1 MKPLFAFFALLLLLP
16 APPVSAQ
23 QPLWTPIAELLVG
36 SIGEADPVRM
46 SAVMCRCTALNIL
59 LAGLAADSSADLSQ
73 GYQDQAHRMIQH
85 GVLIESNMEKKRT
98 GNDADIATLSGVIVE
113 RVDVMVDGY
122 NAWLD
127 ANLLADGLYINQ
139 DIKME
144 LDSCKLASQLIGQI
158 SKGSE

>member
-1 MKPLFAFFALLLLLP
+1 MKQLFSSFALLLLLP
-16 APPVSAQ
+16 LAQPALAQRPV
-23 QPLWTPIAELLVG
+23 WTPIAELLVG

-59 LAGLAADSSADLSQ
+59 FAGLAADTSPDLSE
-73 GYQDQAHRMIQH
+73 GYQNQAHLMIQH
-85 GVLIESNMEKKRT
+85 GVLIESNMEKART
-98 GNDADIATLSGVIVE
+98 GIDADITALSGVMVD

-144 LDSCKLASQLIGQI
+144 LDSCKLASQLIGQLLQ
-158 SKGSE
+158 